1 MTTPSVSRLRLALAR
16 LDAPPS
22 RPNPPRVDL
31 AHYGLDAFV
40 AGLPVDLFHGT
51 TAAFDAFDLAKSR
64 RDLVDAYYGD
74 GIFLTPSRRVAA
86 KYARA
91 NRNTGLPPSLIDD
104 LRARNPAAAGMLQA
118 LYDHGSDGAW
128 DVYMG
133 AHGIE
138 RMGDLELHLGVDP
151 NRLMDVSHYIVGAKT
166 PPASESSLHDLFGG
180 GSTGAPHWLYD
191 ELEEIGLDS
200 TAYRPKVYTV
210 RASCR
215 RPLVTASKGAARRAR
230 ERGFDAVVYHGADL
244 VDDVPEVAV
253 FDPARA
259 VVTGVEVLD

>member
-1 MTTPSVSRLRLALAR
+1 MTTPSALRLRLAIAR
-16 LDAPPS
+16 LDEPGWRS
-22 RPNPPRVDL
+22 NPPKLDL

-51 TAAFDAFDLAKSR
+51 TAAFETFDLAQSR

-86 KYARA
+86 RYARA
-91 NRNTGLPPSLIDD
+91 NRNTGLPTSLIDD
-104 LRARNPAAAGMLQA
+104 LRARNPAAAEMLQA
-118 LYDHGSDGAW
+118 LYDHGTEDAW
-128 DVYMG
+128 EVYMG
-133 AHGIE
+133 AHNIG
-138 RMGDLELHLGVDP
+138 RLADLELHLGVDP

-166 PPASESSLHDLFGG
+166 PPVSESSLHDLFGG

-191 ELEEIGLDS
+191 ELEEIGLDAA
-200 TAYRPKVYTV
+200 TYRPKVYTV
-210 RASCR
+210 RAYCR
-215 RPLVTASKGAARRAR
+215 RPLVTASRAAARRAR
-230 ERGFDAVVYHGADL
+230 ERGFDAVVFYGADL
-244 VDDVPEVAV
+244 VDGVPEVAV